1 MCLNPVK
8 ISDVGFVAC
17 RECWQCRETK
27 VDDWVGRN
35 IAESKTAK
43 AAHVV
48 TLTYG
53 QDRTT
58 GDIDH
63 IRAAVL
69 TYSDVQKY
77 LKYLRV
83 DGFPV
88 RYFVVGEYGS
98 MKGRAHWHI
107 ILYWQGPVPDHV
119 LRENFMQKHWP
130 HGWSYWDKCS
140 PEAIRYACKYLLK
153 DPADEEKQGWG
164 PMPSKK
170 PPLGHDYFRQL
181 AEQYLEQGLSP
192 QTLFYHFPDVR
203 RVPRTLRA
211 KTHKQFREAA
221 KPVQFHLTGKSA
233 ENFLQYFIDIWR
245 EAHDG
250 EDPPRSEIIWDF
262 LDNWPEAFMRLPP
275 RNEDEP
281 LEEYLNR
288 CPSPFMPH
296 AARGPVPLA
305 PPFDGAIIQFSENT
319 NCYFT
324 ATAGVRLWYS
334 TDSEGDAGWHVKIKP
349 KSHNYYETERLWRLA
364 GFQTHVPQITD

>member
-77 LKYLRV
+77 LKLLRAN
-83 DGFPV
+83 GFPV

-107 ILYWQGPVPDHV
+107 ILYWQGSVPDHK
-119 LRENFMQKHWP
+119 LRENFMEKHWP
-130 HGWSYWDKCS
+130 HGWSYWDKCT
-140 PEAIRYACKYLLK
+140 PEAVRYACKYLLK
-153 DPADEEKQGWG
+153 DPADENQQGWG

-170 PPLGHDYFRQL
+170 PPLGHDYFARLADEHVRQ
-181 AEQYLEQGLSP
+181 GISP
-192 QTLFYHFPDVR
+192 KNLFYTFPDVTR
-203 RVPRTLRA
+203 IPASSRA
-211 KTHKQFREAA
+211 KGAKSLREKAR
-221 KPVQFHLTGKSA
+221 PVQFRMGGKTA
-233 ENFLQYFIDIWR
+233 ENFLSYLIARWNEVYGD
-245 EAHDG
+245 
-250 EDPPRSEIIWDF
+250 DPPKSDLIWAF
-262 LDNWPEAFMRLPP
+262 LGNRLDEYQAMIEEP
-275 RNEDEP
+275 RFE
-281 LEEYLNR
+281 R
-288 CPSPFMPH
+288 
-296 AARGPVPLA
+296 RGRGAVPKA
-305 PPFDGAIIQFSENT
+305 PPFEGARVQFCKVA
-319 NCYFT
+319 NCYFSYQGQT
-324 ATAGVRLWYS
+324 RLWYS
-334 TDSEGDAGWHVKIKP
+334 FDTEGVAVWHEKIRPDANGDTDLIPRKRILRSDNPRAKMPPSVGSSSAYRQQSNGE
-349 KSHNYYETERLWRLA
+349 
-364 GFQTHVPQITD
+364 

>member
-1 MCLNPVK
+1 MCVNPMK

-27 VDDWVGRN
+27 IDDWVGRN
-35 IAESKTAK
+35 IAESKTAS
-43 AAHVV
+43 ASHVV

-77 LKYLRV
+77 LKYLRA

-107 ILYWQGPVPDHV
+107 IMYWQGPVPDHV
-119 LRENFMQKHWP
+119 LRENFMEKHWP
-130 HGWSYWDKCS
+130 HGWSYWDKSS

-153 DPADEEKQGWG
+153 DAADEEQQGWG
-164 PMPSKK
+164 PMVSKK
-170 PPLGHDYFRQL
+170 PPLGHEFFRQL

-192 QTLFYHFPDVR
+192 QSLFYSFPDVR
-203 RVPRTLRA
+203 RVPKALRA

-221 KPVQFHLTGKSA
+221 RPVQFRMTHKTA
-233 ENFLQYFIDIWR
+233 ENFLSYFIDIWR
-245 EAHDG
+245 EAHND
-250 EDPPRSEIIWDF
+250 DPPRSEVVWAY
-262 LDNWPEAFMRLPP
+262 LHGT
-275 RNEDEP
+275 
-281 LEEYLNR
+281 LEEYWAAIAEPRFQRN
-288 CPSPFMPH
+288 
-296 AARGPVPLA
+296 ARGPVPLA
-305 PPFDGAIIQFSENT
+305 PPFEGAKVQFCDKA

-324 ATAGVRLWYS
+324 ATAGDRLWYS
-334 TDSEGDAGWHVKIKP
+334 IDSEGDAGWHVKIKP
-349 KSHNYYETERLWRLA
+349 ESHNPYETERLWRLA
-364 GFQTHVPQITD
+364 GFTKHVPKVMDLPLP